1 MIQATKTSW
10 SEMLLAEGLRRGDA
24 WKKVTTLLMEKDIY
38 MYIEDDQSYTE
49 RSHKTPL
56 AGRMQSDA

>member
-1 MIQATKTSW
+1 
-10 SEMLLAEGLRRGDA
+10 MLLAEGLRRGDA